1 MGYVRREIPSAESTP
16 AGDATEPAIR
26 SVPTCPFLCGLYGVR
41 KVVLA
46 VIGGA
51 QVERDLH
58 SLGERVGSGGLR
70 VTHFSDRAIRN
81 TKGEAIFL
89 GPVMGDEDL
98 THTEH
103 GHNELMTRKT
113 VGETHR
119 DN

>member
-1 MGYVRREIPSAESTP
+1 M
-16 AGDATEPAIR
+16 
-26 SVPTCPFLCGLYGVR
+26 R

-70 VTHFSDRAIRN
+70 VAHFSDRAIRN

-98 THTEH
+98 IRTER
-103 GHNELMTRKT
+103 GENDLRPLQP
-113 VGETHR
+113 VGETLR
-119 DN
+119 DRRVPRHHLPKFPVIDPAV